1 MELDEGYY
9 DCIPERSVDC
19 DKGPCTSYTAYMNGQ
34 PAFTVYLY
42 DNNPNMISIHEM
54 AVVEARHVTGGMNG

>member
-9 DCIPERSVDC
+9 DCIPERSVNERH
-19 DKGPCTSYTAYMNGQ
+19 GPCTAYTAYMNGQ

-42 DNNPNMISIHEM
+42 DNHPEIISVHEM
-54 AVVEARHVTGGMNG
+54 EVVEARHVTEAV